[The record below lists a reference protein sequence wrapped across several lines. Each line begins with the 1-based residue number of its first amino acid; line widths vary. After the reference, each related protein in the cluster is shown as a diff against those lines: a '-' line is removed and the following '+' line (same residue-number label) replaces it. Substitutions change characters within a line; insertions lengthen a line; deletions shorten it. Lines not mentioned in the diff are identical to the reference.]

1 MLYRNQNN
9 RIGLR
14 LAELFLNVAD
24 GVCVICDTIS
34 QAIFKVVRWN
44 DDHSNIN
51 MAVLKVVPDVNDVSG
66 KEITPTGD
74 LNLYA
79 DAGNNRLVVAEP
91 LHPINIATLGLN
103 PFGIFTELG
112 VDHLSDDTS
121 SVRLLLVEHANVCG
135 NENLLK
141 LKKDVCQSE
150 PTYFLSRSSV
160 KLDLA
165 YLHE

>member
-9 RIGLR
+9 RIR
-14 LAELFLNVAD
+14 LCLADFLLNVAD
-24 GVCVICDTIS
+24 GVRVIRDAIS

-51 MAVLKVVPDVNDVSG
+51 MAVLKVVPDVDDVSG

-79 DAGNNRLVVAEP
+79 DAGNNRLVVAKP
-91 LHPINIATLGLN
+91 LHPINIAALGLN
-103 PFGIFTELG
+103 PFGVFTKLV
-112 VDHLSDDTS
+112 VDHLSDHAS
-121 SVRLLLVEHANVCG
+121 AIRLLLVEHANFCG

-150 PTYFLSRSSV
+150 PTYLLSRSSV

-165 YLHE
+165 